1 MAEDLL
7 EPLRY
12 PWESPASV
20 AGPVNGHWGEWTLP
34 FCFEDQ
40 VLDPARRELSRDGQ
54 TVAVEPRVLDLLLY
68 LVENRDR
75 LVTKDD
81 LIAHVWDG
89 RIVSDSALSSAIAAA
104 RKAIGDSAQDQRLIR
119 TSARRGFRFV
129 GSVSPSDRPA
139 QPDLALPVTRYA
151 RSGDVSIAYQVMG
164 TGPIDMVL
172 VPGIVSHVEYL
183 HEMPGYTDTLR
194 RLSAFAR
201 IIAFDSR
208 GQGLSDRLVDAP
220 SLEQRMDDVRAVM
233 DAANSKRAI
242 VFGFSAGAAMS
253 ALFAATYPE
262 RVSHLI
268 LWGGLA
274 RGTGRSP
281 EAMEQW
287 LSDRLRNWG
296 NGDFVKIA
304 TSARQQA
311 SAELWERFGK
321 LERLS
326 TSPGAFRA
334 LSLLNNKIDVTP
346 LLGAIRAPTL
356 ILRRQSDAL
365 VRAELGRPLA
375 DLIPGATL
383 IEYPQGDHGFWTGDT
398 ATLLRDIERFVTGCP
413 RDGSD
418 DDRVLA
424 TVLSATVVAPAESTA
439 SSDEQQLRDTHHRL
453 GREIVQ
459 RYRGKLVMAA
469 GRSLLATFDGP
480 GRAVRCALELSSAV
494 KELGVALQAG
504 LHAGEVDV
512 RGGELGGPAIRVAI
526 RVMGQCRPGEV
537 LVSRVVADLVAG
549 AGVNFTEMGSHDES
563 TDLPGLRVLYAARLL
578 I

>member
-1 MAEDLL
+1 
-7 EPLRY
+7 
-12 PWESPASV
+12 
-20 AGPVNGHWGEWTLP
+20 LP
-34 FCFEDQ
+34 FSFEDQ
-40 VLDPARRELSRDGQ
+40 LLDPIRRELSRDGQ
-54 TVAVEPRVLDLLLY
+54 AVTVEPRVLDLLLY

-89 RIVSDSALSSAIAAA
+89 RVVSDSALSSAIAAA
-104 RKAIGDSAQDQRLIR
+104 RKVIGDSAQDQRLIR

-129 GSVSPSDRPA
+129 GSVRPSEQPV
-139 QPDLALPVTRYA
+139 QPDLALPLTRYA

-183 HEMPGYTDTLR
+183 HELPGYTDTLR

-201 IIAFDSR
+201 IITFDCR

-220 SLEQRMDDVRAVM
+220 SLDQRMDDVRAVM

-253 ALFAATYPE
+253 ALFAATHPE
-262 RVSHLI
+262 RISHLI

-274 RGTGRSP
+274 RGPRRSP
-281 EAMEQW
+281 EVMEQW

-296 NGDFVKIA
+296 SGDFVKIA
-304 TSARQQA
+304 TSARQPV
-311 SAELWERFGK
+311 SAELWERFGR

-334 LSLLNNKIDVTP
+334 LNLLNNEIDVTSI
-346 LLGAIRAPTL
+346 LGAIRAPTL
-356 ILRRQSDAL
+356 ILRRQTDAL

-375 DLIPGATL
+375 ELIPEAVS
-383 IEYPQGDHGFWTGDT
+383 IEYPQGDQCFWTGDT
-398 ATLLRDIERFVTGCP
+398 AALLQDIERFATGRFP
-413 RDGSD
+413 DGID

-424 TVLSATVVAPAESTA
+424 TVLSASVVIPAEGAA
-439 SSDEQQLRDTHHRL
+439 SSDERRL
-453 GREIVQ
+453 HQPPCWPGREIVQ
-459 RYRGKLVMAA
+459 RHRGKLVRVA
-469 GRSLLATFDGP
+469 GCSLLATFDGP

-494 KELGVALQAG
+494 KEQGGALQAG

-512 RGGELGGPAIRVAI
+512 RGCELGGPTIRAAIL
-526 RVMGQCRPGEV
+526 VMGQCRPGEV

-549 AGVNFTEMGSHDES
+549 ASLNFTERGSQDES
-563 TDLPGLRVLYAARLL
+563 TDLPGLRVLYAAKP
-578 I
+578 